1 MTDDA
6 NVRRTREKVLSGEL
20 PKMDCRMTWYG
31 PGRDG
36 KCMACDQAI
45 GAHEVEVECD
55 LPNGGTI
62 RFHQRCYTIWPR
74 YGQAARKPNSSLPR
88 MPVTIVLADG
98 SPDCR
103 LIVQTVL
110 SSMGLITVV
119 GEAADGWEALALVH
133 RERPDLL
140 ITDLVMPHLNGIE
153 LTRRVRAEFRRR

>member
-1 MTDDA
+1 
-6 NVRRTREKVLSGEL
+6 
-20 PKMDCRMTWYG
+20 
-31 PGRDG
+31 
-36 KCMACDQAI
+36 
-45 GAHEVEVECD
+45 
-55 LPNGGTI
+55 
-62 RFHQRCYTIWPR
+62 
-74 YGQAARKPNSSLPR
+74 

-110 SSMGLITVV
+110 SSMSLITVV